1 MLQQLSSYLQNI
13 CHQSISPALN
23 HAELSSGFL
32 CGTSLTNP
40 HTQGLLL
47 NSGLIHLIVVS
58 GAHLQLLLSFIEF
71 VLPKKWQQGL
81 LYQIVIISFLIFYSL
96 STGFQPPIVRAL
108 FLWLLQQFSSVFHL
122 HFSKNK
128 SAITSGII
136 CLILFPDWIHNFS
149 FFLSWIVSLTLCLPH
164 SNNHK
169 PTLWQKA
176 LLFFLQNLLIQILLI
191 IPLGTFSIT
200 GLICN
205 FILAPILSIFLF
217 PISITATL
225 PLPVAILSDVGW
237 QWCLNTIHYLS
248 HLVQFAQDE
257 LLSQSQSFNFNP
269 NWMRFWF
276 FLAFIHFSIE
286 MINFYRFQKQKN

>member
-13 CHQSISPALN
+13 CHQSISPTLT
-23 HAELSSGFL
+23 HTELSSGFL

-81 LYQIVIISFLIFYSL
+81 MFQIAIISFLIFYSL

-149 FFLSWIVSLTLCLPH
+149 FFLSWVVSLSLCLPS

-169 PTLWQKA
+169 ATLWQRA
-176 LLFFLQNLLIQILLI
+176 ILFFLQNLLIQILLI
-191 IPLGTFSIT
+191 IPL
-200 GLICN
+200 
-205 FILAPILSIFLF
+205 
-217 PISITATL
+217 
-225 PLPVAILSDVGW
+225 
-237 QWCLNTIHYLS
+237 
-248 HLVQFAQDE
+248 
-257 LLSQSQSFNFNP
+257 
-269 NWMRFWF
+269 
-276 FLAFIHFSIE
+276 
-286 MINFYRFQKQKN
+286 